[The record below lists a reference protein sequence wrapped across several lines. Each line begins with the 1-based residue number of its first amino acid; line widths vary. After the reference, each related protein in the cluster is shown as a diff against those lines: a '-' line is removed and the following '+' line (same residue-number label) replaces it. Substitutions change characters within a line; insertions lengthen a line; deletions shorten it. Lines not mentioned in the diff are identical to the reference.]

1 MSNDALEAYLREGG
15 KITQIEYGVARDI
28 NICMNCK
35 GTYPTHDLKIQGSVR
50 RCRKCRQRRS
60 ELISKR
66 KT

>member
-1 MSNDALEAYLREGG
+1 MSNDALEEYLREGG
-15 KITQIEYGVARDI
+15 KITQIEYGVARDL
-28 NICMNCK
+28 NMCMNCK
-35 GTYPTHDLKIQGSVR
+35 GNYPMYELRLQGSVR